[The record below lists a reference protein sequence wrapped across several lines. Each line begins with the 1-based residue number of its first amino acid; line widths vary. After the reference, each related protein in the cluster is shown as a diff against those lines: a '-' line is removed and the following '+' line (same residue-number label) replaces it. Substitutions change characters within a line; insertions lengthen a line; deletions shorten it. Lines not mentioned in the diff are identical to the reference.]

1 MPGDDKPAGRP
12 LIEFRRRRFLLLAAG
27 VAALPAVSRIARAQ
41 AYPNRYV
48 RFVVPFPPGGSAD
61 PIARVLA
68 NRLSELWL
76 QQVVIENKA
85 GAGGNIAAQSVAQSP
100 PDGYT
105 LFIGGNFLATNVYL
119 YSSIVDPLTDLTPVT
134 RICTYTNVMIVPNT
148 SPARSVK
155 EFIEYCKANRGK
167 ITFASSG
174 TGASPHLNGELF
186 KRLAGVEM
194 THVPYRGGGPA
205 LNDLVPGRVDAMFAT
220 LPSVIALIQSRTVR
234 ALGVASGARSPFA
247 PDIPTIAE
255 AGVPGFDVTDGYA
268 LFCPPRTPADI
279 VSKIHDDTVEALAF
293 PPVRQRL
300 ADIGAST
307 VTSTPT
313 ELASEVRAEMK
324 KWGPII
330 KELGI
335 KAE

>member
-1 MPGDDKPAGRP
+1 
-12 LIEFRRRRFLLLAAG
+12 
-27 VAALPAVSRIARAQ
+27 
-41 AYPNRYV
+41 V

-68 NRLSELWL
+68 NRLTELWG

-85 GAGGNIAAQSVAQSP
+85 GAGGNIAAQAVAQSP

-105 LFIGGNFLATNVYL
+105 LFIAGNFLATNPYL

-134 RICTYTNVMIVPNT
+134 RICTYTNVLIVPNA
-148 SPARSVK
+148 SPARSVG
-155 EFIEYCKANRGK
+155 EFIVHCRANRGR

-186 KRLAGVEM
+186 KRLTGVEM

-205 LNDLVPGRVDAMFAT
+205 LNDLIPGRVDAMFAT
-220 LPSVIALIQSRTVR
+220 LPSVLAQVQSKTVR
-234 ALGVASGARSPFA
+234 ALGVASAKRSPFA

-255 AGVPGFDVTDGYA
+255 SGVPNFDVTDGYA
-268 LFCPPRTPADI
+268 LFLPPRTPAGI
-279 VSKIHDDTVEALAF
+279 VNKVHDDTVAALAH

-300 ADIGAST
+300 AEIAAST
-307 VTSTPT
+307 VTSTPA
-313 ELASEVRAEMK
+313 ELAASMKSEMN

-330 KELGI
+330 RELGI
-335 KAE
+335 KAD